1 MKPVKIMCA
10 HYRFMLTMA
19 VLLLA
24 LSGLPA
30 RAQQSNG
37 AILGVVRDAS
47 GGAVPNARVTITN
60 TDTGEVRTTTT
71 GEDGAYRVP
80 ALRAGNYSVRIEAP
94 GFRTETETSL
104 TLQVAQELVVNPSL
118 QVGATLQE
126 VTVTGEAP
134 LVNTTNS
141 SIGATINEQQMAD
154 LPLNGRNYLEL
165 TFLNPGVQKNTFPT
179 GGGAGAAGTW
189 FTSNGM
195 PPRSNTF
202 TLDGSNIGNAYNTG
216 PNSESANTLGVDGI
230 KEFKTVTNLFSAE
243 YGYTM
248 GAQMVMI
255 SKGGT
260 NSFHG
265 DAFEYLRNNH
275 IDARNFFDPPP
286 SLLLDSAGNPQ
297 RNPQFKKNNFGASFG
312 GPIQKD
318 KTFFYLVYEGVRER
332 QQDSIQDRT
341 LPPACHILQDFNGN
355 IYNDAATPLP
365 PGILSQF
372 PNGLAAD
379 PYYSSTGFPVTQVPG
394 SSWYPAPPGT
404 LDPLR
409 RPAPSAR
416 LYGPTASL
424 CASGLTGGGA
434 AGAMVGSV
442 VPQVVVPM
450 IGQFPYPN
458 NPSGPNGA
466 LTYSYPGLTSIRE
479 DYGQLRIDRTLS
491 MADSLYARYTF
502 DDAFEHVPYGNL
514 NNGDTGT
521 GYPQFTTIGRS
532 RNQWLTVGENHIF
545 SASILNSFRF
555 CWCRTNFS
563 NWQSNFIT
571 PLNPFG
577 GTAGGAQAIWYKFL
591 TGVDSPGTISPGSG
605 TTGIGPTGAPTWHI
619 QTLITVGDDLFY
631 TKGKHAFKFGGVV
644 NYYQEPNTMQKLTY
658 GSVSYT
664 SVANFMQGIPSQIGA
679 VEPDPTFVTGPGS
692 QTLVAPYSSNYLERD
707 YHFKTF
713 GFYVQDD
720 WRVKPRLTLNLG
732 LRYEFMTTPQDV
744 HGRQSYIPN
753 LATSQTYALGPI
765 ISNSSFKN
773 VSPRVGFAWDIF
785 GTGKTSLRGGFG
797 IYYDLANIGSLLT
810 QNAAGVPPF
819 GVQTTVF
826 NTSSGCASASSC
838 AVLSGQNFPFPLS
851 FPPSEAGRALQ
862 MADYNQHSPHSQQYN
877 LTIEQQLPKGLG
889 VSISYV
895 GNRGIN
901 LFTDIDGNSVA
912 PAGYGPNGVPFYS
925 VPNGLAQCFN
935 NAFIPGGGATPFDFT
950 KTFNAATQAFLNAQ
964 YPGVTPSSA
973 PCRLNPYW
981 SSTIFITPVSHSWY
995 NSLQIAVTKRE
1006 SHGLSFQAAYTFSK
1020 SLDTTSGQMYNTDCG
1035 ASGSAVGDVPT
1046 NLFADKG
1053 LSCFDVPQS
1062 AHFNLLYH
1070 FPTLKS
1076 NGKLGKLL
1084 NGWWVGSIVS
1094 VQTGF
1099 PFSVLVGTERSFD
1112 GVQIAQNPGDRAN
1125 FITSPVSLTTTLSN
1139 SAAACPAGMIPNGPG
1154 GNASS
1159 CLYTYNFV
1167 PYDPKNVILHNP
1179 NNWFNPL
1186 MFGLNALGTLGTSGR
1201 DILRSPGQGN
1211 LDLSLVKD
1219 TKVGFLGE
1227 AGSVQF
1233 RVEAFNLLNRPW
1245 FGYPNTTSFTGG
1257 TGNLCGGLSPNT
1269 TGCPSS
1275 TNVYTGLIEEVPL
1288 NATAQNPFGTAGQ
1301 ITNTLNNPRQI
1312 QLTLKIMF

>member
-1 MKPVKIMCA
+1 MSALKTVLT
-10 HYRFMLTMA
+10 HYRRFLQA
-19 VLLLA
+19 ILLA
-24 LSGLPA
+24 ALLVSAIPA
-30 RAQQSNG
+30 LAQQSNG
-37 AILGVVRDAS
+37 AILGVVKDTS
-47 GGAVPNARVTITN
+47 GGAVPNAKVTVTI

-80 ALRAGNYSVRIEAP
+80 ALRAGNYTVRVEAP
-94 GFRTETETSL
+94 GFQTQTETAL
-104 TLQVAQELVVNPSL
+104 TLEVAQELVVNPSL
-118 QVGATLQE
+118 QVGATIQE

-154 LPLNGRNYLEL
+154 LPLNGRNYVEL
-165 TFLNPGVQKNTFPT
+165 TFLNPGVQKNAIPT
-179 GGGAGAAGTW
+179 GGGAGAAGAW
-189 FTSNGM
+189 FSSNGM

-275 IDARNFFDPPP
+275 LDARNFFDPPP

-332 QQDSIQDRT
+332 QQDAIQDRT
-341 LPPACHILQDFNGN
+341 LPPACHILADRNGN
-355 IYNDAATPLP
+355 FYNDAATPLP
-365 PGILSQF
+365 PGLVPQF
-372 PNGLAAD
+372 PNGLPANA
-379 PYYSSTGFPVTQVPG
+379 YYSSTGSPITQTPGTAWFPG
-394 SSWYPAPPGT
+394 PPGT
-404 LDPLR
+404 VDPR
-409 RPAPSAR
+409 GNSAPAAELAD
-416 LYGPTASL
+416 LYNQTPGTVSRCGAVTIPATGPL
-424 CASGLTGGGA
+424 
-434 AGAMVGSV
+434 AGVV
-442 VPQVVVPM
+442 PLVPQVIVPM
-450 IGQFPYPN
+450 IGQFPFPN
-458 NPSGPNGA
+458 NPSGPNGV
-466 LTYSYPGLTSIRE
+466 LSYSYPGLTSVRE
-479 DYGQLRIDRTLS
+479 DYSQLRIDRTLS
-491 MADSLYARYTF
+491 AADSLYARYTF

-521 GYPQFTTIGRS
+521 GFPQFTTIGRS
-532 RNQWLTVGENHIF
+532 RNQWLTFGENHIF
-545 SASILNSFRF
+545 SPSTLNSFRF

-577 GTAGGAQAIWYKFL
+577 GTAGGPQGIWYKFL
-591 TGVDSPGTISPGSG
+591 TGVDSAGTISPGSG

-631 TKGKHAFKFGGVV
+631 TKGKNAFKFGGVV

-658 GSVSYT
+658 GSVNYSNI
-664 SVANFMQGIPSQIGA
+664 ANFMQGIPNQIGA
-679 VEPDPTFVTGPGS
+679 VKPDPTFLTAPGS

-707 YHFKTF
+707 YRFKTF

-744 HGRQSYIPN
+744 HGRQSYIPD
-753 LATSQTYALGPI
+753 LATSTTYKLGPI
-765 ISNSSFKN
+765 IRNPSFRN
-773 VSPRVGFAWDIF
+773 WSPRVGFAWDVF

-810 QNAAGVPPF
+810 QNAVGVPPF

-826 NTSSGCASASSC
+826 NTSSGCASAASC
-838 AVLSGQNFPFPLS
+838 AVLSGQNFPFPLT

-862 MADYNQHSPHSQQYN
+862 MADYNQNSPHSQQYN
-877 LTIEQQLPKGLG
+877 LTVEQQLPKGLALS
-889 VSISYV
+889 VSYV

-901 LFTDIDGNSVA
+901 LFTDIDGNPVA
-912 PAGYGPNGVPFYS
+912 PAGYGANGVPFYS

-935 NAFIPGGGATPFDFT
+935 NAFVPGGGATPFDFT
-950 KTFNAATQAFLNAQ
+950 KTFNTATKNYLAAA
-964 YPGVTPSSA
+964 YPGVVASSA

-981 SSTIFITPVSHSWY
+981 SSTIFITAVSHSWY
-995 NSLQIAVTKRE
+995 NSLQVAVTKRE

-1046 NLFADKG
+1046 NLYADKG

-1062 AHFNLLYH
+1062 VHFNLLYR
-1070 FPTLKS
+1070 FPTMKS
-1076 NGKLGKLL
+1076 NGFLGKVL
-1084 NGWWVGSIVS
+1084 NGWWIGSIVS

-1125 FITSPVSLTTTLSN
+1125 LISTQGITLQ
-1139 SAAACPAGMIPNGPG
+1139 AALPAVAGGTAPSTPN
-1154 GNASS
+1154 
-1159 CLYTYNFV
+1159 YTYTFV
-1167 PYDPKNVILHNP
+1167 PYDPKTVITGNP

-1186 MFGLNALGTLGTSGR
+1186 MFGLNGLGTLGTSAR
-1201 DILRSPGQGN
+1201 DILRSPGSGN
-1211 LDLSLVKD
+1211 LDFSLVKD

-1227 AGSVQF
+1227 GGSVQF

-1245 FGYPNTTSFTGG
+1245 FGYPNTTAFTGS
-1257 TGNLCGGLSPNT
+1257 TNILCGGLSPSSAGCGT
-1269 TGCPSS
+1269 T
-1275 TNVYTGLIEEVPL
+1275 TNAASATGLIEDVPL
-1288 NATAQNPFGTAGQ
+1288 NASLANPLGTAGQ
-1301 ITNTLNNPRQI
+1301 ITTTLNNPRQI
-1312 QLTLKIMF
+1312 QVALKIIF

>member
-1 MKPVKIMCA
+1 MATIKLVCA
-10 HYRFMLTMA
+10 RYRMVLQT
-19 VLLLA
+19 LLLA
-24 LSGLPA
+24 GVVFFSMPA
-30 RAQQSNG
+30 LGQQSNG

-47 GGAVPNARVTITN
+47 GGAVPNARVTVTN
-60 TDTGEVRTTTT
+60 TDTGEVRTATT
-71 GEDGAYRVP
+71 GEDGVYRVP
-80 ALRAGNYSVRIEAP
+80 ALRAGNYSLRFEAP
-94 GFRTETETSL
+94 GFRTETQTSL
-104 TLQVAQELVVNPSL
+104 TLEVAQELVVNPSL

-126 VTVTGEAP
+126 VTVTGEVP

-141 SIGATINEQQMAD
+141 AIGATINEQQMAD

-165 TFLNPGVQKNTFPT
+165 TFLNPGVQRNTFPT

-189 FTSNGM
+189 FSSNGM

-275 IDARNFFDPPP
+275 MDARSFFDPPS

-332 QQDSIQDRT
+332 QQDAIQDRT
-341 LPPACHILQDFNGN
+341 LAPACHIFQDANGN
-355 IYNDAATPLP
+355 IYNDSATPLP
-365 PGILSQF
+365 AGLLAQF
-372 PNGLAAD
+372 PNGLPAD
-379 PYYSSTGFPVTQVPG
+379 PYYSSTGFPVTQK
-394 SSWYPAPPGT
+394 PGT
-404 LDPLR
+404 VWFPTPTGASGGPLELDPLGLA
-409 RPAPSAR
+409 APTAR
-416 LYGPTASL
+416 LYGPTAGQ
-424 CASGLTGGGA
+424 CASGLSA
-434 AGAMVGSV
+434 ATI

-450 IGQFPYPN
+450 IGQFPFPN

-466 LTYSYPGLTSIRE
+466 LTFSYPGLTSVRE
-479 DYGQLRIDRTLS
+479 DYSQLRIDRTLS
-491 MADSLYARYTF
+491 TADSLYARYTF

-532 RNQWLTVGENHIF
+532 RNQWLTLGENHIF
-545 SASILNSFRF
+545 SPSTLNSFRF

-563 NWQSNFIT
+563 NWQANFIT

-577 GTAGGAQAIWYKFL
+577 GTAGGAQGVWYKFL
-591 TGVDSPGTISPGSG
+591 GGVDSPGSISPGGG
-605 TTGIGPTGAPTWHI
+605 TTAIAPTGAPTWHI
-619 QTLITVGDDLFY
+619 QTLITIGDDLFY
-631 TKGKHAFKFGGVV
+631 TRGKNAFKFGGLV

-658 GSVSYT
+658 GSITYS
-664 SVANFMQGIPSQIGA
+664 SVANFMQGVPSQIGA
-679 VEPDPTFVTGPGS
+679 VQPDPTFVTAPGS

-707 YHFKTF
+707 YRFKTF

-732 LRYEFMTTPQDV
+732 LRYEFMTTPRDV
-744 HGRQSYIPN
+744 HGRQSYIPS

-765 ISNSSFKN
+765 IKNPSFRN
-773 VSPRVGFAWDIF
+773 VSPRLGFAWDVF

-797 IYYDLANIGSLLT
+797 IYYDLGNIGSLLT
-810 QNAAGVPPF
+810 QNAVGVPPF

-826 NTSSGCASASSC
+826 NTSVVSANNCTAGSCPVVSGP
-838 AVLSGQNFPFPLS
+838 VFTFPLT
-851 FPPSEAGRALQ
+851 FPASVSGRALQ

-877 LTIEQQLPKGLG
+877 LTLEQQLPAGLG

-901 LFTDIDGNSVA
+901 LFTDMDGNPVV
-912 PAGYGPNGVPFYS
+912 PAGKDANGIPFYS

-935 NAFIPGGGATPFDFT
+935 NAFIPGAGATPFDFT
-950 KTFNAATQAFLNAQ
+950 QTFNTATKNYLAAA
-964 YPGVTPSSA
+964 YPGAVASSA
-973 PCRLNPYW
+973 PCRYNPYW
-981 SSTIFITPVSHSWY
+981 SSTIFITAVSHSWY
-995 NSLQIAVTKRE
+995 NSLQVAVTKRE

-1020 SLDTTSGQMYNTDCG
+1020 SLDTTSGQMFNTDCG
-1035 ASGSAVGDVPT
+1035 AAGSAVGIFPT
-1046 NLFADKG
+1046 NLYADKG

-1062 AHFNLLYH
+1062 AHFNALYH
-1070 FPTLKS
+1070 FPTVKS
-1076 NGKLGKLL
+1076 GGFRGKVLG
-1084 NGWWVGSIVS
+1084 GWWIGSIVS

-1099 PFSVLVGTERSFD
+1099 PFSVLVSTQRSLS
-1112 GVQIAQNPGDRAN
+1112 GVQIAQSPGDRADP
-1125 FITSPVSLTTTLSN
+1125 ITSQGITLQ
-1139 SAAACPAGMIPNGPG
+1139 AALPAVAGGAAPATPN
-1154 GNASS
+1154 
-1159 CLYTYNFV
+1159 YTYTFV
-1167 PYDPKNVILHNP
+1167 PYDPKKVIQGNP
-1179 NNWFNPL
+1179 NNWYNPL
-1186 MFGLNALGTLGTSGR
+1186 MFGLNALGTLGTSAR

-1245 FGYPNTTSFTGG
+1245 FGYPSTTAFTGS
-1257 TGNLCGGLSPNT
+1257 TNILCGGLSPSSPGCSGT
-1269 TGCPSS
+1269 TNASAA
-1275 TNVYTGLIEEVPL
+1275 TGLIEDVPL
-1288 NATAQNPFGTAGQ
+1288 NASLANPLGTAGQ
-1301 ITNTLNNPRQI
+1301 ITTTLNNPRQI
-1312 QLTLKIMF
+1312 QLALKIIF